1 MQGGDGQISGQGLR
15 AAQKERIV
23 MNKEKIFAWI
33 QIIRLHFYPM
43 TWIAYS
49 LGAMAASTKLAKWN
63 LAVYCIGYLVLFFI
77 ELSTILAN
85 EYYDYG
91 TDRLNKNAGPFTGG
105 TRVLVEGKLGFAE
118 VRAGIWASLSLA
130 VGIGYLLIRVD
141 EQVWSFS
148 IFLLILVGIF
158 SGLGY
163 TVPPLKFS
171 YRGLGEVTV
180 ALTHSPYVILCGY
193 VFQGGSWA
201 DPLPWLLSIPLFLA
215 TLPAITL
222 AGIPDRLAEKE
233 VFKKGFAV
241 LWGPR
246 EAVLLASLFACLAS
260 LSGVL
265 LGHFHIFPGSAGKW
279 IWGAVPHGT
288 LLLLALFKLIRSG
301 NYDRRIDGIMA
312 LALSYIIWFG
322 LIPLIS
328 FL

>member
-1 MQGGDGQISGQGLR
+1 
-15 AAQKERIV
+15 
-23 MNKEKIFAWI
+23 MNREKIFAWI
-33 QIIRLHFYPM
+33 KVIRLHFYPM

-49 LGAMAASTKLAKWN
+49 LGGMAASKELAKWD
-63 LAVYCIGYLVLFFI
+63 LAAYGVGYLVLFFI

-91 TDRLNKNAGPFTGG
+91 TDRVNKNAGPFTGG

-118 VRAGIWASLSLA
+118 VRVGIWVSLIFA
-130 VGIGYLLIRVD
+130 AGFGYFLIRID
-141 EQVWSFS
+141 EQGGSFP
-148 IFLLILVGIF
+148 ILLLILLGLF
-158 SGLGY
+158 LGLGY

-180 ALTHSPYVILCGY
+180 AFTHSPYVILCGY

-215 TLPAITL
+215 TLAAIIL
-222 AGIPDRLAEKE
+222 AGIPDRLADKE
-233 VFKKGFAV
+233 VSKKGVAV
-241 LWGPR
+241 LWGPQ
-246 EAVLLASLFACLAS
+246 EAVLLASFFVCLAS
-260 LSGVL
+260 LSGVM
-265 LGHFHIFPGSAGKW
+265 LGHSRILPGSPGKW
-279 IWGAVPHGT
+279 IWGAVPHGII
-288 LLLLALFKLIRSG
+288 LLFALFKLIQSG
-301 NYDRRIDGIMA
+301 NYDRRIDGIMV

>member
-1 MQGGDGQISGQGLR
+1 MT
-15 AAQKERIV
+15 
-23 MNKEKIFAWI
+23 KEKFFAWVRV
-33 QIIRLHFYPM
+33 IRLHFYPM
-43 TWIAYS
+43 TWLAYS
-49 LGAMAASTKLAKWN
+49 LGAMAAFRELAKWN
-63 LAVYCIGYLVLFFI
+63 LAVYGIGYLVLFLI

-118 VRAGIWASLSLA
+118 VRAGIWASLALA
-130 VGIGYLLIRVD
+130 VGFGYLLIRID
-141 EQVWSFS
+141 EQAWSFA
-148 IFLLILVGIF
+148 ILLLILAGLF
-158 SGLGY
+158 LGLGY

-180 ALTHSPYVILCGY
+180 AFTHSPYVILCGY

-215 TLPAITL
+215 TLAAIIL
-222 AGIPDRLAEKE
+222 AGIPDRLADKE
-233 VFKKGFAV
+233 VSKKGVAV

-246 EAVLLASLFACLAS
+246 AAVLLASFFVCLAS

-265 LGHFHIFPGSAGKW
+265 LGHSLILPGSPGKW
-279 IWGAVPHGT
+279 IWAAVPHGII
-288 LLLLALFKLIRSG
+288 LLVALFKLIRSG
-301 NYDRRIDGIMA
+301 NYDRRIDGIMI

-322 LIPLIS
+322 LIPFIS
-328 FL
+328 FLWS